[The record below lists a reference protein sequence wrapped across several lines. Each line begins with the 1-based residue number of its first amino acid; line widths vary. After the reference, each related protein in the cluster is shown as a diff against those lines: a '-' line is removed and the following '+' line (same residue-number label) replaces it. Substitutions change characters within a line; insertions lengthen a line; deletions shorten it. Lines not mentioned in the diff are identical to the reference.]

1 MDLLDHCKKLVNEA
15 LKLGVDASDAYGV
28 DAKILKVVLEKGAI
42 KTAKITH
49 DVGIGIR
56 AIAKGSMGYSYAASL
71 DVDLSDIAQK
81 AVKAA
86 KAGYPDPDFKD
97 LPRPSKYPNPQ
108 RLYDSKI
115 ASITPEELIDLC
127 SSLAKK
133 AEMDKVY
140 SVNITIESSIFK
152 CFIVNSN
159 GVEGVEEG
167 TYLSLGAYV
176 TAKDG
181 TNMSSSYEGDAVR
194 ILSDLDPEKLVL
206 KAAEDAIKGLNAKHY
221 KTTRTSVILAEKVL
235 LTIIAEGLVSALNAD
250 LVQRGRSYM
259 TPKINTKI
267 GVDELTIIN
276 DGLID
281 GGLLTRRFDVE
292 GTPKQRH
299 ALIEKG
305 IVKGLLHNSYTAGK
319 AGVESTGNATRS
331 GGDLDFR
338 GQVTIASSNIIV
350 EIGDWSLNE
359 MIQEVKDGLLILNT
373 YDTPNIATGDLSAM
387 ITQGYIIEKGEVT
400 TPVKQT
406 LFAINLLDLA
416 KSIKAIGKERAKY
429 FNLYSPPILVSD
441 VQVSSKA

>member
-1 MDLLDHCKKLVNEA
+1 
-15 LKLGVDASDAYGV
+15 
-28 DAKILKVVLEKGAI
+28 
-42 KTAKITH
+42 
-49 DVGIGIR
+49 
-56 AIAKGSMGYSYAASL
+56 
-71 DVDLSDIAQK
+71 
-81 AVKAA
+81 
-86 KAGYPDPDFKD
+86 
-97 LPRPSKYPNPQ
+97 
-108 RLYDSKI
+108 
-115 ASITPEELIDLC
+115 
-127 SSLAKK
+127 
-133 AEMDKVY
+133 
-140 SVNITIESSIFK
+140 SSIFK

-259 TPKINTKI
+259 TSKINTKI